1 MAQQQAAVDHQ
12 LTAGRGMVPV
22 CTAAEGKKQ
31 TGTNKQQQKQQASS
45 CCSEHD
51 QDMADLELA
60 MALPMGVQRQDS
72 LYRDATRAGG
82 GGGNGNQHEGW
93 ARTLRLA
100 FQCVGVLYGD
110 IGTSPLYVYSST
122 FTGGIRDVDDLLG
135 VLSLI
140 IYSFLLFT
148 IIKYVYIALRAN
160 DDGDGG
166 TFALYSLIS
175 RHAKVSLV
183 PNHQPEDELQTTADD
198 AVLGK
203 RGSMRR
209 RSVQLASHREQ
220 RAVWVKELLETS
232 KPVRISLFLFTIVA
246 TAMVISDACLT
257 PAISVLSAVGGLK
270 EKAPNLTT
278 DQIVW
283 ITVGILVLLFAVQRF
298 GTDKVGYLFAPVV
311 LLWLLLIGGVGVY
324 NLVKHDVS
332 VLRAFNPK
340 YILDYFRRNGRDAWV
355 SLGGVLLCFTGTEAL
370 FADLGYFSVRS
381 IQLSF
386 GFGLVPA
393 VLLAYIGQ
401 AAFLRR
407 YPEQVANT
415 FYQSTPESMF
425 WPTFV
430 LALAASVIGS
440 QAMISCAFA
449 TISHSQALG
458 CFPRVKV
465 LHTSRQYQ
473 GQLYIPEV
481 NFLLALVACVVTLAF
496 KTTAVIA
503 EAHGI
508 CVVLVMLITTL
519 LLTLVMLLVWR
530 VNAACVALFFAVFA
544 AAESVYLSSVLYR
557 FAHGGY
563 IPVAMSALLV
573 AVMVLW
579 HYVHVKRYKYELE
592 RTVSHE
598 SVVRDL
604 LPRCRTVPGVGL
616 FYTDLVQG
624 IPPVFPHLVDKIPS
638 IHAVLLF
645 VSVKHLPVPHIDATE
660 RFLFRQ
666 LTEAGTGTGSSP
678 SSTPRVFR
686 CVARYGYRDPLEE
699 ARDFAASL
707 VERLQYYIRDVNLYG
722 VDHQQPGAKVSYPSS
737 RCDSMVVARQRSV
750 MMLRQSSAASYYSY
764 TTETA
769 ATTTQQ
775 LQLARA
781 RSTSGG
787 GPPPPGILH
796 SASCEERAEQLA
808 RARSTGIF
816 AEEMLTPAES
826 FSELSRMGSI
836 GGMQQQAAA
845 AVKISLEEM
854 ARIEEEQRFIE
865 REMEKGVVY
874 ILGESEVVARP
885 HSSLLKKILVNY
897 AYAFLRNNCRQ
908 GEKMLAIPKSQLLK
922 VGMSYEI

>member
-1 MAQQQAAVDHQ
+1 MPQQAVLVG
-12 LTAGRGMVPV
+12 LTAGMV
-22 CTAAEGKKQ
+22 AAEGKAA
-31 TGTNKQQQKQQASS
+31 GNKTMMQKQQASS
-45 CCSEHD
+45 CCSDRD

-60 MALPMGVQRQDS
+60 LEAVVPVSVQRQDS

-82 GGGNGNQHEGW
+82 GGQQQHEGW

-122 FTGGIRDVDDLLG
+122 FAGGIRDTDDLLG

-166 TFALYSLIS
+166 TLALYSLIS

-183 PNHQPEDELQTTADD
+183 PNHQPEDELQTPNAAA

-203 RGSMRR
+203 HGSVRR
-209 RSVQLASHREQ
+209 RTVQLAASHGREQ

-232 KPVRISLFLFTIVA
+232 KPVRISLFFLTIVA

-298 GTDKVGYLFAPVV
+298 GTHKVGYLFAPVV

-324 NLVKHDVS
+324 NLLRHDVT

-370 FADLGYFSVRS
+370 FADLGYFSIRS

-407 YPEQVANT
+407 YPEQVSNA
-415 FYQSTPESMF
+415 FYQSTPESIF

-465 LHTSRQYQ
+465 LHTSRQYR

-481 NFLLALVACVVTLAF
+481 NLLLALVACVVTLAS

-563 IPVAMSALLV
+563 IPVAMSAVLV

-645 VSVKHLPVPHIDATE
+645 VSVKHLPVPHVDATE

-666 LTEAGTGTGSSP
+666 VASSSSESDTAAG
-678 SSTPRVFR
+678 PRVFR
-686 CVARYGYRDPLEE
+686 CVARYGYRDLLEE
-699 ARDFAASL
+699 ASDFAGSL

-722 VDHQQPGAKVSYPSS
+722 VEHQQPGAKVSYPSS
-737 RCDSMVVARQRSV
+737 RCDSMILMARQRSSV
-750 MMLRQSSAASYYSY
+750 MMLRQSSAASYYSSY
-764 TTETA
+764 A
-769 ATTTQQ
+769 AAAETQQ

-781 RSTSGG
+781 RSTSGAG
-787 GPPPPGILH
+787 GILLH
-796 SASCEERAEQLA
+796 SASERAEQLA

-836 GGMQQQAAA
+836 GGGGMQ

-885 HSSLLKKILVNY
+885 HSSLLKKLLVNY

>member
-1 MAQQQAAVDHQ
+1 MAHHQQQGQQVQ
-12 LTAGRGMVPV
+12 MTTAERKA
-22 CTAAEGKKQ
+22 T
-31 TGTNKQQQKQQASS
+31 S
-45 CCSEHD
+45 CCSD
-51 QDMADLELA
+51 DMADLELA
-60 MALPMGVQRQDS
+60 LALPPAAVQRQDS
-72 LYRDATRAGG
+72 LYRDATRAAGHHGG
-82 GGGNGNQHEGW
+82 AGGHHDSW

-110 IGTSPLYVYSST
+110 IGTSPLYVYPST
-122 FTGGIRDVDDLLG
+122 FTAGIGHVDDLLG
-135 VLSLI
+135 VLSLV

-148 IIKYVYIALRAN
+148 TVKYVYIALRAN

-183 PNHQPEDELQTTADD
+183 PNHQAEDELRNVAGDGDD
-198 AVLGK
+198 DVMSAKASL
-203 RGSMRR
+203 RGSQRR
-209 RSVQLASHREQ
+209 RTVQLASTREQ
-220 RAVWVKELLETS
+220 RAQWVKELLETS
-232 KPVRISLFLFTIVA
+232 KPVRVALFLLTIVA
-246 TAMVISDACLT
+246 SAMVISDACLT

-283 ITVGILVLLFAVQRF
+283 ITVAILVLLFSVQRF
-298 GTDKVGYLFAPVV
+298 GTDKVGYLFAPVI

-324 NLVKHDVS
+324 NLVKHDIT

-340 YILDYFRRNGRDAWV
+340 YIVDYFRRNGKDGWV

-370 FADLGYFSVRS
+370 FADLGYFSIRS

-407 YPEQVANT
+407 YPELVANA
-415 FYQSTPESMF
+415 FYESTPERLF

-458 CFPRVKV
+458 CFPRVKI
-465 LHTSRQYQ
+465 LHTSRVYQ

-481 NFLLALVACVVTLAF
+481 NFMLALAACVVTLAF
-496 KTTAVIA
+496 KTTTVIA

-508 CVVLVMLITTL
+508 CVVLVMLITTVL
-519 LLTLVMLLVWR
+519 MTLVMLLVWR
-530 VNAACVALFFAVFA
+530 ANAACVALFFAVFA
-544 AAESVYLSSVLYR
+544 STESVYLSSVLYR

-563 IPVAMSALLV
+563 IPVAMSAALV
-573 AVMVLW
+573 AVMALW
-579 HYVHVKRYKYELE
+579 HYVHVRRYEHELE
-592 RTVSHE
+592 RTVSHDA
-598 SVVRDL
+598 VREL
-604 LPRCRTVPGVGL
+604 LARRDVARVPGVGL
-616 FYTDLVQG
+616 FYTELVQG

-645 VSVKHLPVPHIDATE
+645 VSVKHLPVPHVDAAE

-666 LTEAGTGTGSSP
+666 VVAAGDGNGS
-678 SSTPRVFR
+678 RVFR

-699 ARDFAASL
+699 AKDFAAGL
-707 VERLQYYIRDVNLYG
+707 VERLQYYVRDVGLYG
-722 VDHQQPGAKVSYPSS
+722 VQAAGGGKVSYPSS
-737 RCDSMVVARQRSV
+737 RCDSSRVMAAMARARSV
-750 MMLRQSSAASYYSY
+750 TGSTGIMSSMRHSASY
-764 TTETA
+764 TESVA
-769 ATTTQQ
+769 A
-775 LQLARA
+775 LARA
-781 RSTSGG
+781 RSGTGG
-787 GPPPPGILH
+787 GGIGIVL
-796 SASCEERAEQLA
+796 SACASERERELQLA
-808 RARSTGIF
+808 RVRSTGVF

-826 FSELSRMGSI
+826 FSELSRMGSVRT
-836 GGMQQQAAA
+836 AA
-845 AVKISLEEM
+845 AVKISMEEV

-874 ILGESEVVARP
+874 IMGEAEVVARP
-885 HSSLLKKILVNY
+885 HSSLLKKVLVNY
-897 AYAFLRNNCRQ
+897 AYAFLRKNCRQ
-908 GEKMLAIPKSQLLK
+908 GEKMLAIPKAQLLK

>member
-1 MAQQQAAVDHQ
+1 MA
-12 LTAGRGMVPV
+12 TTTTEMR
-22 CTAAEGKKQ
+22 K
-31 TGTNKQQQKQQASS
+31 ASS
-45 CCSEHD
+45 CCSESE
-51 QDMADLELA
+51 DMADLELA
-60 MALPMGVQRQDS
+60 LGMAAPVVQRQDS
-72 LYRDATRAGG
+72 LYRDATRAAGG
-82 GGGNGNQHEGW
+82 GGGNQQQDSW

-122 FTGGIRDVDDLLG
+122 FTGGIRHTDDLLG
-135 VLSLI
+135 VLSLV

-183 PNHQPEDELQTTADD
+183 PNHQAEDEVMHNNEQDD
-198 AVLGK
+198 GGGVLSAK
-203 RGSMRR
+203 ASLRGSQRR
-209 RSVQLASHREQ
+209 RTVHLASTAEHRAQ
-220 RAVWVKELLETS
+220 WIKELLETS
-232 KPVRISLFLFTIVA
+232 KPVRISLFLLTILA

-257 PAISVLSAVGGLK
+257 PAISVLSAVGRLK

-278 DQIVW
+278 DEIVW
-283 ITVGILVLLFAVQRF
+283 MTVGILVLLFWVQRF
-298 GTDKVGYLFAPVV
+298 GTDKVGYLFAPVI

-324 NLVKHDVS
+324 NLVRHDVS

-340 YILDYFRRNGRDAWV
+340 YILDYFLRNGKEAWV

-370 FADLGYFSVRS
+370 FADLGYFSIRS

-407 YPEQVANT
+407 FPELVGNA
-415 FYQSTPESMF
+415 FYESTPEKMF

-449 TISHSQALG
+449 TISHSQAMG
-458 CFPRVKV
+458 CFPRVKI
-465 LHTSRQYQ
+465 LHTSRHYQ

-481 NFLLALVACVVTLAF
+481 NFMLALVACVVTLAA
-496 KTTAVIA
+496 KTTTVIA

-519 LLTLVMLLVWR
+519 LLTVVMLLVWR
-530 VNAACVALFFAVFA
+530 VNAAWVALFFVVFVA
-544 AAESVYLSSVLYR
+544 SESVYLSSVLYR

-563 IPVAMSALLV
+563 IPTAMAAALM
-573 AVMVLW
+573 AVMVVW
-579 HYVHVKRYKYELE
+579 HYVHVKKYQYELE
-592 RTVSHE
+592 HITTNSINNHHQQQ
-598 SVVRDL
+598 L
-604 LPRCRTVPGVGL
+604 LQVVPGVGI
-616 FYTDLVQG
+616 FYTELVQG
-624 IPPVFPHLVDKIPS
+624 IPPVFPHLVEKIPS

-645 VSVKHLPVPHIDATE
+645 VSVKHLPVPFVDPSE
-660 RFLFRQ
+660 RFLFRKVDVPIMA
-666 LTEAGTGTGSSP
+666 T
-678 SSTPRVFR
+678 SSTSSSDSSRVFR
-686 CVARYGYRDPLEE
+686 CVARYGYRDRLEE
-699 ARDFAASL
+699 ARDFAAGL

-722 VDHQQPGAKVSYPSS
+722 SAGVHHQSYNKVSYPSS
-737 RCDSMVVARQRSV
+737 RCDSTRIS
-750 MMLRQSSAASYYSY
+750 MMMATSSS
-764 TTETA
+764 
-769 ATTTQQ
+769 
-775 LQLARA
+775 RA
-781 RSTSGG
+781 RS
-787 GPPPPGILH
+787 LNNNNNNNNNNMMMMMMRNH
-796 SASCEERAEQLA
+796 SAAESQLIA
-808 RARSTGIF
+808 LSRARSVTATAGGGGVF

-826 FSELSRMGSI
+826 FSELSRMGSSGTGI
-836 GGMQQQAAA
+836 MMKHQMMM
-845 AVKISLEEM
+845 SLEEI

-865 REMEKGVVY
+865 REMDKGVVY
-874 ILGESEVVARP
+874 IMGETEVVARP
-885 HSSLLKKILVNY
+885 NSSLLKKLIVNY
-897 AYAFLRNNCRQ
+897 AYAFLRKNCRQ

>member
-1 MAQQQAAVDHQ
+1 MPQQAVLVG
-12 LTAGRGMVPV
+12 LTAGMV
-22 CTAAEGKKQ
+22 AAEGKAA
-31 TGTNKQQQKQQASS
+31 GNKTMMQKQQASS
-45 CCSEHD
+45 CCSDRD

-60 MALPMGVQRQDS
+60 LEAVVPVSVQRQDS

-82 GGGNGNQHEGW
+82 GGQQQHEGW

-122 FTGGIRDVDDLLG
+122 FAGGIRDTDDLLG

-166 TFALYSLIS
+166 TLALYSLIS

-183 PNHQPEDELQTTADD
+183 PNHQPEDELQTPDAAA

-203 RGSMRR
+203 HGSVRR
-209 RSVQLASHREQ
+209 RTVQLAASHGREQ

-232 KPVRISLFLFTIVA
+232 KPVRISLFFLTIVA

-298 GTDKVGYLFAPVV
+298 GTHKVGYLFAPVV

-324 NLVKHDVS
+324 NLLRHDVT

-370 FADLGYFSVRS
+370 FADLGYFSIRS

-407 YPEQVANT
+407 YPEQVSNA
-415 FYQSTPESMF
+415 FYQSTPESIF

-465 LHTSRQYQ
+465 LHTSRQYR

-481 NFLLALVACVVTLAF
+481 NLLLALVACVVTLAS

-563 IPVAMSALLV
+563 IPVAMSAVLV

-645 VSVKHLPVPHIDATE
+645 VSVKHLPVPHVDATE

-666 LTEAGTGTGSSP
+666 VASSSESDTAAG
-678 SSTPRVFR
+678 PRVFR
-686 CVARYGYRDPLEE
+686 CVARYGYRDLLEE
-699 ARDFAASL
+699 ASDFAGSL

-722 VDHQQPGAKVSYPSS
+722 VEHQQPGAKVSYPSS
-737 RCDSMVVARQRSV
+737 RCDSMILMARQRSSV
-750 MMLRQSSAASYYSY
+750 MMLRQSSAASYYSSY
-764 TTETA
+764 A
-769 ATTTQQ
+769 AAAETQQ

-781 RSTSGG
+781 RSTSGAG
-787 GPPPPGILH
+787 GILLH
-796 SASCEERAEQLA
+796 SASERAEQLA

-836 GGMQQQAAA
+836 GGGGMQ

-885 HSSLLKKILVNY
+885 HSSLLKKLLVNY

>member
-1 MAQQQAAVDHQ
+1 
-12 LTAGRGMVPV
+12 MV
-22 CTAAEGKKQ
+22 AAEGKAA
-31 TGTNKQQQKQQASS
+31 GNKTMQKQQASS
-45 CCSEHD
+45 CCSDRD

-60 MALPMGVQRQDS
+60 LEAVVPVSVQRQDS

-82 GGGNGNQHEGW
+82 GGQQQHEGW

-122 FTGGIRDVDDLLG
+122 FAGGIRDTDDLLG

-166 TFALYSLIS
+166 TLALYSLIS

-183 PNHQPEDELQTTADD
+183 PNHQPEDELQTPNAAA

-203 RGSMRR
+203 HGSVRR
-209 RSVQLASHREQ
+209 RTVQLAASHGREQ

-232 KPVRISLFLFTIVA
+232 KPVRISLFFLTIVA

-298 GTDKVGYLFAPVV
+298 GTHKVGYLFAPVV

-324 NLVKHDVS
+324 NLLRHDVT

-370 FADLGYFSVRS
+370 FADLGYFSIRS

-407 YPEQVANT
+407 YPEQVSNA
-415 FYQSTPESMF
+415 FYQSTPESIF

-465 LHTSRQYQ
+465 LHTSRQYR

-481 NFLLALVACVVTLAF
+481 NLLLALVACVVTLAS

-563 IPVAMSALLV
+563 IPVAMSAVLV

-645 VSVKHLPVPHIDATE
+645 VSVKHLPVPHVDATE

-666 LTEAGTGTGSSP
+666 VASSSESDTAAG
-678 SSTPRVFR
+678 PRVFR
-686 CVARYGYRDPLEE
+686 CVARYGYRDLLEE
-699 ARDFAASL
+699 ASDFAGSL

-722 VDHQQPGAKVSYPSS
+722 VEHQQPGAKVSYPSS
-737 RCDSMVVARQRSV
+737 RCDSMILMARQRSSV
-750 MMLRQSSAASYYSY
+750 MMLRQSSAASYYSSY
-764 TTETA
+764 A
-769 ATTTQQ
+769 AAAETQQ

-781 RSTSGG
+781 RSTSGAG
-787 GPPPPGILH
+787 GILLH
-796 SASCEERAEQLA
+796 SASERAEQLA

-836 GGMQQQAAA
+836 GGGGMQ

-885 HSSLLKKILVNY
+885 HSSLLKKLLVNY